1 MTFLLIGDPHFKTD
15 NAIESEQFCKET
27 IEYVRNSKEIEIVVI
42 MGDILDTHEK
52 IHTLPFCRAVNF
64 ILELSR
70 LKKTF
75 LLIGNHDRM
84 SNNDFLSEE
93 HPFIGINN
101 DNLSVVDKVLVYN
114 DYIFVPYVPPGR
126 FKEALNTINYDYKK
140 ATAIFAHQEFKGAKM
155 GAIISE
161 KGDIWEKE
169 LPPVFSGHIHD
180 FQILENIVYIGT
192 PFQHSFFD
200 SVDKALLKLSF
211 IKSKSKIKINF
222 EWEKIYLE
230 NVIKKKAIKLSIKNF
245 LEFDFDNRFL
255 YKVII
260 EGNPIYIRKEL
271 AKPDVISKIKKYNIK
286 YRIKNSVEITKKV
299 SSEKLS
305 VYDCI
310 SSFYILLTA
319 EEKTIYHEIF

>member
-1 MTFLLIGDPHFKTD
+1 MT
-15 NAIESEQFCKET
+15 
-27 IEYVRNSKEIEIVVI
+27 
-42 MGDILDTHEK
+42 
-52 IHTLPFCRAVNF
+52 
-64 ILELSR
+64 
-70 LKKTF
+70 
-75 LLIGNHDRM
+75 
-84 SNNDFLSEE
+84 
-93 HPFIGINN
+93 
-101 DNLSVVDKVLVYN
+101 
-114 DYIFVPYVPPGR
+114 
-126 FKEALNTINYDYKK
+126 K

-180 FQILENIVYIGT
+180 FQILDNIVYTGT

-200 SVDKALLKLSF
+200 STDKALLKLSF
-211 IKSKSKIKINF
+211 NKSDF

-245 LEFDFDNRFL
+245 LEFDFDKKFL

-271 AKPDVISKIKKYNIK
+271 SKPDVIAKIKEYNIK
-286 YRIKNSVEITKKV
+286 YRIKNSMEITKKV

-305 VYDCI
+305 VSDCI
-310 SSFYILLTA
+310 SSFYSLLNA